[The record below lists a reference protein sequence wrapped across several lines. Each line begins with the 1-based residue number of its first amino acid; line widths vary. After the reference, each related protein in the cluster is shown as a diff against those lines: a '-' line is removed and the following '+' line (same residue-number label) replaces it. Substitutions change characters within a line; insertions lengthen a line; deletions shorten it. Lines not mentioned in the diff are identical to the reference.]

1 MKFVLALTV
10 ALFAAS
16 VSATS
21 VTCTCT
27 STANTCSLF
36 LQTCASSSSY
46 GAAGTGSCVVGQ
58 TGATCVISGSGS
70 CPDTN
75 TGLAACGIYCYLVNA
90 LSGYTYSC
98 SSGSCFPG
106 NATVQL
112 EDGSSKTMSALEIGD
127 KVLTENGE
135 YSDVYMFSHRLTDIR
150 SAFVRIAAGGHSLML
165 TANHYLY
172 VNDKLA
178 VASTVKVGDKV
189 KGHDGSDI
197 TVTSVEAAWADG
209 LYNPHTMN
217 GDIVVDGILTSTY
230 TSDINPSLAHAA
242 LWPVRML
249 HSLGQNVVGEAFHA
263 GSELL
268 ASVLPDGKA
277 RY

>member
-1 MKFVLALTV
+1 LLSQRMLFAVVAV
-10 ALFAAS
+10 ALLAS
-16 VSATS
+16 VHASS
-21 VTCTCT
+21 FTCTCT
-27 STANTCSLF
+27 NA
-36 LQTCASSSSY
+36 ASSSFACS
-46 GAAGTGSCVVGQ
+46 TF
-58 TGATCVISGSGS
+58 ISE
-70 CPDTN
+70 CQ
-75 TGLAACGIYCYLVNA
+75 A
-90 LSGYTYSC
+90 LSGSSSCNPGSTGAYCSFSASCVDATTGLTTCNSYCSVATGVLASTYSC
-98 SSGSCFPG
+98 SSGSSCFPA
-106 NATVQL
+106 NATVSL
-112 EDGSSKTMSALEIGD
+112 ADGSTKTMSALEIGD

-135 YSDVYMFSHRLTDIR
+135 YSDVYMFSHRLTDSR